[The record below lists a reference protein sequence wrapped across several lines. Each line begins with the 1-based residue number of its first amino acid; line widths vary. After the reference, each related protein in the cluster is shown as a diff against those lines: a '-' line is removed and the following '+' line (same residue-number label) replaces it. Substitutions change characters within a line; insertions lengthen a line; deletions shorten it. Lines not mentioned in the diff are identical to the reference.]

1 MNPQTL
7 KKLTLYK
14 NNPELIKEISNQEL
28 ADLVVVV
35 LGAVNQIENAIK
47 DGRLDGFTPR
57 PDKEYLSI
65 DTARKM
71 LSKAVNDMVS
81 NYDVEMRAKGSA
93 LESQVQAAIDRI
105 RDGEDGIVSDEEI
118 QRAAEIAFSL
128 IEMPDFEK
136 LVETALTSSSYAV
149 RDSLELIQEE
159 EQKLEMTA
167 VKDLLKTIE
176 ELRSEITKSKGVAG
190 GGIGKNTVLQLIA
203 ENGSSLPD
211 QTGNNGKF
219 LTTDGT
225 DASWATLAGGGDMAK
240 AVYDTN
246 DDGIVDEAAVI
257 TSQGALA
264 TQDTITES
272 QISDLKN
279 YEIKAVANG
288 SLTAANDTF
297 YVCVSSSTFTDPT
310 PTEGEGYAVLVRNG
324 TATIGGTGYSTAGTI
339 IHRTFHSGAWANY
352 VYQDTTQLSSTYQPL
367 DSDLTTIAAA
377 NNGSVLAATTAS
389 FTTAD
394 ETKLDGIE
402 ASADVT
408 DTANVTAAGALMD
421 SEVTDLAGIKSLVTS
436 TLQVKPSEGA
446 FVDGDK
452 TKLDGIETGADV
464 TDATNVSAAGAP
476 IISSGAGAPAS
487 TPTKVG
493 DIYIDTTNDDAYI
506 AVGTASSADW
516 EKSNDG
522 AGGGIS
528 DGDKGDITVSS
539 SGAVWTIDNGV
550 VTEAKT
556 SASVQ
561 TSLGLA
567 DTALQSYTETDPV
580 VGAISGIVKANGAG
594 TISAA
599 VADTDYL
606 TPSTASSTYA
616 PIASPTLT
624 GTTTVV
630 RLDYDRAIGG
640 VNAIGN
646 LGATETFDWSA
657 YTNFTGTL
665 DANTT
670 LSFSN
675 AVSGQRI
682 TLYLSYDGSAQRTI
696 AWGSTIKWGGGSAPT
711 GPDTAGQVLAVTIT
725 YVGTTYYGSFETLS

>member
-167 VKDLLKTIE
+167 VKGLLKTIE

>member
-1 MNPQTL
+1 MNNDL
-7 KKLTLYK
+7 KKILQKLENRGG
-14 NNPELIKEISNQEL
+14 NNGINITFDENGIKGVRGNDGYTPVKGQDYFTAQEIKQIIEIVRQQATPVKGKDYWTAQEVADIIRYIQSN
-28 ADLVVVV
+28 V
-35 LGAVNQIENAIK
+35 K
-47 DGRLDGFTPR
+47 
-57 PDKEYLSI
+57 
-65 DTARKM
+65 
-71 LSKAVNDMVS
+71 
-81 NYDVEMRAKGSA
+81 
-93 LESQVQAAIDRI
+93 
-105 RDGEDGIVSDEEI
+105 DGEDGKDGRDGRDGVDGETPDTRAVAIDAVTLLESFEGDARLSATALRDFEVALDE
-118 QRAAEIAFSL
+118 AL
-128 IEMPDFEK
+128 KNPDFK
-136 LVETALTSSSYAV
+136 ISLSADQISGIQDLLPKYPPMNAGGSGATFLKSLRDVDLSALTKNADGKYV
-149 RDSLELIQEE
+149 L
-159 EQKLEMTA
+159 
-167 VKDLLKTIE
+167 
-176 ELRSEITKSKGVAG
+176 G
-190 GGIGKNTVLQLIA
+190 GGSG
-203 ENGSSLPD
+203 SLPD
-211 QTGNNGKF
+211 QTGNSGKF

-225 DASWATLAGGGDMAK
+225 DASWATLAGGGDMA
-240 AVYDTN
+240 AATYDPATIAEQLV
-246 DDGIVDEAAVI
+246 GL
-257 TSQGALA
+257 TA
-264 TQDTITES
+264 TQTLTNKTLTQPTIT
-272 QISDLKN
+272 LKQ
-279 YEIKAVANG
+279 G
-288 SLTAANDTF
+288 TA
-297 YVCVSSSTFTDPT
+297 PT
-310 PTEGEGYAVLVRNG
+310 PTAEGDIQWDTDDNKIK
-324 TATIGGTGYSTAGTI
+324 IGDGASTK
-339 IHRTFHSGAWANY
+339 TFSDDSVNAA
-352 VYQDTTQLSSTYQPL
+352 TYQPL

-402 ASADVT
+402 TGATADQVASEVPFTPAGNIAASDVQ
-408 DTANVTAAGALMD
+408 AAIEELD
-421 SEVTDLAGIKSLVTS
+421 SEKQVAGTYPDIT
-436 TLQVKPSEGA
+436 
-446 FVDGDK
+446 
-452 TKLDGIETGADV
+452 
-464 TDATNVSAAGAP
+464 
-476 IISSGAGAPAS
+476 SGAGAPAS
-487 TPTKVG
+487 TPSKVG

-616 PIASPTLT
+616 PIASPTFT
-624 GTTTVV
+624 GTTTVD